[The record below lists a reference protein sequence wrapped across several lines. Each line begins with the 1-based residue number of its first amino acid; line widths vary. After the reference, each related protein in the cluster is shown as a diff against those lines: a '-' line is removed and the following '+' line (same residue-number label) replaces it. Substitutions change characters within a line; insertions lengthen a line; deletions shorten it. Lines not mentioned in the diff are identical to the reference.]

1 MLYIIVKP
9 IGVYHIMKLTES
21 QLRNIIKQ
29 ELKKVIKESDGYE
42 VFKKGSPP
50 DIQLSNEEYA
60 VLYAVSLEGEAGDDI
75 TYPVIADWYRTVS
88 RKSNGMLK
96 PTGFDVRGKTPDF
109 LKDIVNTLIE
119 KGVLAGSPEGFY
131 TTNDGDMILTS
142 NRNQAVEAL
151 F

>member
-1 MLYIIVKP
+1 MYRP
-9 IGVYHIMKLTES
+9 KLSEG
-21 QLRNIIKQ
+21 LKK
-29 ELKKVIKESDGYE
+29 LKKVLRESDGYE
-42 VFKKGSPP
+42 VFKKGPAP

-75 TYPVIADWYRTVS
+75 TYPVIADWYQTAS
-88 RKSNGMLK
+88 RRSNGMLK
-96 PTGFDVRGKTPDF
+96 PTGFNVRGKTPDF

-119 KGVLAGSPEGFY
+119 KGLLGGNRREGFY
-131 TTNDGDMILTS
+131 VTGDADMILTS